1 MGRDPTDFEMSEACN
16 IPISEVRKMKSILLL
31 QNHSTSLN
39 SLVNDETT
47 STFED
52 FLPSNDET
60 IENLASLSMLNTE
73 ILTLFD
79 SCNLKEREKEILVLR
94 YGLNGNNP
102 MKLIEVAQEYDL
114 THERIRQIESNAI
127 NKIRN
132 GKKIDDF
139 LIYMSNPK
147 EAKKRLYDF
156 RENYKKD
163 KKLRYKKSI

>member
-1 MGRDPTDFEMSEACN
+1 MIEEGKTLLSFM
-16 IPISEVRKMKSILLL
+16 EVFIVGGKYTTQKYKIKKGMKKMKKMKKISKIFLVLTMIFSQL
-31 QNHSTSLN
+31 SSVVTVLADEVVSKPLETSL
-39 SLVNDETT
+39 SVATDE
-47 STFED
+47 E
-52 FLPSNDET
+52 LGYIKEY
-60 IENLASLSMLNTE
+60 NLTY
-73 ILTLFD
+73 
-79 SCNLKEREKEILVLR
+79 ERV
-94 YGLNGNNP
+94 
-102 MKLIEVAQEYDL
+102 
-114 THERIRQIESNAI
+114 RQIESNAI

>member
-1 MGRDPTDFEMSEACN
+1 M
-16 IPISEVRKMKSILLL
+16 MKQLVLLKIFFH
-31 QNHSTSLN
+31 QMMKQ
-39 SLVNDETT
+39 
-47 STFED
+47 
-52 FLPSNDET
+52 
-60 IENLASLSMLNTE
+60 IENLASLSMLNAE

-94 YGLNGNNP
+94 YGLNGNNT
-102 MKLIEVAQEYDL
+102 MKLIEVAKEYNL
-114 THERIRQIESNAI
+114 TYERVRQIESNAI

>member
-1 MGRDPTDFEMSEACN
+1 M
-16 IPISEVRKMKSILLL
+16 MK
-31 QNHSTSLN
+31 Q
-39 SLVNDETT
+39 
-47 STFED
+47 
-52 FLPSNDET
+52 
-60 IENLASLSMLNTE
+60 IENLASLSMLNAE

-94 YGLNGNNP
+94 YGLNGNNT
-102 MKLIEVAQEYDL
+102 MKLIEVAKEYNL
-114 THERIRQIESNAI
+114 TYERVRQIESNAI